1 MKNVSKAFII
11 ATALM
16 LVGQAFAQ
24 DLPTAQPETVDV
36 SPERLSRIR
45 AVLQKEVDADR
56 MPGAVVM
63 IARQGQLIYSDAI
76 GFQDKRR
83 GSR

>member
-1 MKNVSKAFII
+1 MKNVLKAII
-11 ATALM
+11 FSTALM

-24 DLPTAQPETVDV
+24 GLPTAPPETVDV

-56 MPGAVVM
+56 MPAP
-63 IARQGQLIYSDAI
+63 S
-76 GFQDKRR
+76 
-83 GSR
+83 